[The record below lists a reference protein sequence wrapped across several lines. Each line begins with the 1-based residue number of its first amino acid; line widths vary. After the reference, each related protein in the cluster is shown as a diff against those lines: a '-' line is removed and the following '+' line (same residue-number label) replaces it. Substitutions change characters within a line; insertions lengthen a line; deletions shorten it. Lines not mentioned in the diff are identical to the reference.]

1 VADCSAHLQSTRV
14 TFDDRGWDLLGSRA
28 AGRPRG
34 LEWSPSVLGGG
45 VRGGPET
52 RQRRRGPARWG
63 KHDQKTSPVRGFCSI
78 YVTKPSLGKCAVRLE
93 KKKAPERM
101 FYYARAGS

>member
-1 VADCSAHLQSTRV
+1 
-14 TFDDRGWDLLGSRA
+14 
-28 AGRPRG
+28 
-34 LEWSPSVLGGG
+34 LGGG

-63 KHDQKTSPVRGFCSI
+63 KHDQKTSPVRGFCTNFCTSFCI